1 MSEADA
7 PKFEDDLLKDRSESE
22 QLMLYLGD
30 FDGPIDML
38 LSLARDQKVDLAKI
52 SILAL
57 ANQYIDFIEKARA
70 LRLELAAD
78 YLVMAAWLAYLKS
91 RMLIPQEEKKQAEPT
106 AQDLAD
112 ALQFQLRRLEAM
124 RKVANDLFLL
134 PRLGYNV
141 FSRGEPEG
149 LKTDYVPRYEM
160 TFYDLLKAYGDIKQ
174 RQQNAVYKL
183 NPVKLFSLEEAIERM
198 GNMLG
203 KIPQEW
209 VSLFMFLPGGVTE
222 KIVKRSAVASTF
234 GGALEMAKRGLLK
247 IHQEKNYG
255 PIFIRRPGE
264 KEDAV
269 PPPTAAEEEAG
280 ISAEDI
286 AFAENDLA
294 EQQAEEEAKEA
305 ERLAAEEALAAAA
318 AAPARYIAPSS
329 DDADEDDNGDDDF
342 ANLTETPAAEARMVA
357 ADVPETADVVTPEE
371 TAFLNAGAE
380 MPVEQVLA
388 AETVVEEA
396 LLEEPD
402 VLPESGAGMSSSVVE
417 TEVVAEVAEEPA
429 AKVYLSEEEEW
440 EALLAEEAA
449 ANEAKRKAE
458 EAAAVSGQATDK
470 EEA

>member
-1 MSEADA
+1 MSEAEA
-7 PKFEDDLLKDRSESE
+7 SKFEDDLLNERSEGE

-38 LSLARDQKVDLAKI
+38 LTLARDQKVDLAKI

-91 RMLIPQEEKKQAEPT
+91 RMLIPQEEKKQAEPS
-106 AQDLAD
+106 AQDLAE

-124 RKVANDLFLL
+124 RKVANDLFHL

-141 FSRGEPEG
+141 FARGEPEG
-149 LKTDYVPRYEM
+149 LKTEYVPRYEM
-160 TFYDLLKAYGDIKQ
+160 TFYDLLRAYGDIKQ

-198 GNMLG
+198 EHMLG

-209 VSLFMFLPGGVTE
+209 VSLFMFLPGGVKE

-255 PIFIRRPGE
+255 PIYIRRPGE
-264 KEDAV
+264 KDDEV
-269 PPPTAAEEEAG
+269 PPPAVPEEESG

-294 EQQAEEEAKEA
+294 EQQAEEAAKEA
-305 ERLAAEEALAAAA
+305 ERLAAEQALAEAN
-318 AAPARYIAPSS
+318 AAPAARYVPSS
-329 DDADEDDNGDDDF
+329 DSEDDGEDDFGAEALGDTAPEAPIDEADVDVAFLEPEADETSAPDMRM
-342 ANLTETPAAEARMVA
+342 AAESTEEVT
-357 ADVPETADVVTPEE
+357 VPE
-371 TAFLNAGAE
+371 
-380 MPVEQVLA
+380 
-388 AETVVEEA
+388 VVEETSA
-396 LLEEPD
+396 VE
-402 VLPESGAGMSSSVVE
+402 AAVE
-417 TEVVAEVAEEPA
+417 TAIEVAEEA
-429 AKVYLSEEEEW
+429 APRVLTEDEEW
-440 EALLAEEAA
+440 ELLLAEEAA
-449 ANEAKRKAE
+449 EEEAKRKAA
-458 EAAAVSGQATDK
+458 EAAAHDTDK
-470 EEA
+470 QEA

>member
-1 MSEADA
+1 MSEAEA
-7 PKFEDDLLKDRSESE
+7 SKFEDDLLNERSEGE

-38 LSLARDQKVDLAKI
+38 LTLARDQKVDLAKI

-91 RMLIPQEEKKQAEPT
+91 RLLIPQEEKKQAEPS
-106 AQDLAD
+106 AQDLAE

-124 RKVANDLFLL
+124 RKVANDLFHL

-141 FSRGEPEG
+141 FARGEPEG
-149 LKTDYVPRYEM
+149 LKTEYVPRYEM
-160 TFYDLLKAYGDIKQ
+160 TFYDLLRAYGDIKQ

-198 GNMLG
+198 EHMLG

-209 VSLFMFLPGGVTE
+209 VSLFMFLPGGVKE

-255 PIFIRRPGE
+255 PIYIRRPGE
-264 KEDAV
+264 KDDAV
-269 PPPTAAEEEAG
+269 PPPAAPEEESG

-294 EQQAEEEAKEA
+294 QQQAEEEAREA
-305 ERLAAEEALAAAA
+305 ERIAAEKALAEAA
-318 AAPARYIAPSS
+318 AAPAARYVPSS
-329 DDADEDDNGDDDF
+329 GSEDDAEEDDFDLQALNDE
-342 ANLTETPAAEARMVA
+342 APEAEAAPAAEAAVEAETETALLDTQVEENA
-357 ADVPETADVVTPEE
+357 AAAVLVDVPDAAAPAEE
-371 TAFLNAGAE
+371 TLHAE
-380 MPVEQVLA
+380 A
-388 AETVVEEA
+388 A
-396 LLEEPD
+396 
-402 VLPESGAGMSSSVVE
+402 
-417 TEVVAEVAEEPA
+417 AEVAETA
-429 AKVYLSEEEEW
+429 APRVLTEEEEW
-440 EALLAEEAA
+440 ELLLAEEAA
-449 ANEAKRKAE
+449 QEEAKRKAAE
-458 EAAAVSGQATDK
+458 EAAAAQDDK
-470 EEA
+470 QEA

>member
-1 MSEADA
+1 MSEAETQ
-7 PKFEDDLLKDRSESE
+7 KFEDDLLKERSESE

-38 LSLARDQKVDLAKI
+38 LSLARDQKVDLARI

-57 ANQYIDFIEKARA
+57 ANQYIEFIEKARE

-124 RKVANDLFLL
+124 RKVSNDLFHL

-141 FSRGEPEG
+141 FARGEPEG

-198 GNMLG
+198 ESMLG
-203 KIPQEW
+203 KIPQDW
-209 VSLFMFLPGGVTE
+209 VSLFMFLPAGVKE

-255 PIFIRRPGE
+255 PIFIRRPGD
-264 KEDAV
+264 KEDSV
-269 PPPTAAEEEAG
+269 PPPAAPEEESG

-286 AFAENDLA
+286 AFAEKDLA
-294 EQQAEEEAKEA
+294 EQAAEEEAKEA
-305 ERLAAEEALAAAA
+305 ERLAAEEALAAAQA
-318 AAPARYIAPSS
+318 KPARYVPASS
-329 DDADEDDNGDDDF
+329 EDDDNQEDDF
-342 ANLTETPAAEARMVA
+342 AALTTEG
-357 ADVPETADVVTPEE
+357 ETAEQPVIEE
-371 TAFLNAGAE
+371 AVPA
-380 MPVEQVLA
+380 Q
-388 AETVVEEA
+388 VEEA
-396 LLEEPD
+396 SSEAAQAEGLAVLQTEE
-402 VLPESGAGMSSSVVE
+402 
-417 TEVVAEVAEEPA
+417 EEPA
-429 AKVYLSEEEEW
+429 AQAAMGAETAEVAPAEAETAPAAQVYLTEEEEW

-449 ANEAKRKAE
+449 AEEAKRKAQ
-458 EAAAVSGQATDK
+458 EAAQNNQDTDNQ
-470 EEA
+470 EA